1 MCLYQSWPTSRKVFS
16 LIYKVFVLFM
26 NLNSGQIV
34 KNIKKALSNHSCN
47 FCVTASKCINN
58 YCKYIVHCTGPVSFS
73 LKGPMTICL
82 KNMCRCSFNSESSL
96 PKRSRTSWEKKT
108 VGRTLFDILAGRVG
122 KKSSALTYVLYV
134 CSDIQKV
141 FFILLRR
148 GT

>member
-1 MCLYQSWPTSRKVFS
+1 
-16 LIYKVFVLFM
+16 M

-34 KNIKKALSNHSCN
+34 KNIKKALCNHSCN
-47 FCVTASKCINN
+47 FFVTVSKCINN

-108 VGRTLFDILAGRVG
+108 VGRTLFDILTGRVG

-141 FFILLRR
+141 FFYFIEKGNLKQQMPQ
-148 GT
+148 